1 MLMVFKKAALSH
13 VFKAL
18 CKELA
23 GGDSE
28 KFDDFMR
35 RLEYVHAH
43 IPFEFGDQIG
53 FHFFMSPLVTEV
65 IEIRCV
71 IRDGIWD
78 FVPINKRH
86 RKIRL
91 VGLLVAPEGK
101 MCTMMNRAVEM
112 GKEMIKNRQSYTMK
126 MKANR
131 FIDDD
136 APRGGIV
143 I

>member
-13 VFKAL
+13 VFKAF

-28 KFDDFMR
+28 KFDDFMQ
-35 RLEYVHAH
+35 RLEYIHVH

-65 IEIRCV
+65 IELRCV
-71 IRDGIWD
+71 VRDGIWD
-78 FVPINKRH
+78 FVPVNKRH
-86 RKIRL
+86 KKIRL
-91 VGLLVAPEGK
+91 IGLLVAPEGK
-101 MCTMMNRAVEM
+101 MCTMMNKAVEM
-112 GKEMIKNRQSYTMK
+112 GKELMLNRRSYTAK
-126 MKANR
+126 IKANR